1 MKEILLPRSIVA
13 VAVIIAT
20 LAAFILVV
28 PVNRA
33 RAQYKGDEN
42 HLVTLEAATHYI
54 QNFKNNPVAPT
65 TKGGYFG
72 RNIFDKIL
80 AQPGTVGIRYY
91 YAAKDDGTPT
101 LVLVGVD
108 STGSDLVQGVI
119 GEVVYPCPP
128 YCSSSNALTK

>member
-1 MKEILLPRSIVA
+1 LLTRRCSFPITGAMIVLFA
-13 VAVIIAT
+13 ASLVLAPSGAT
-20 LAAFILVV
+20 
-28 PVNRA
+28 
-33 RAQYKGDEN
+33 AQYKGDER
-42 HLVTLEAATHYI
+42 HVVSLDSAAHFVK
-54 QNFKNNPVAPT
+54 NFKSNPVAPS

-108 STGSDLVQGVI
+108 STGNDLVQGVI
-119 GEVVYPCPP
+119 GEVTFPCPP
-128 YCSSSNALTK
+128 YCSVTNALNK

>member
-1 MKEILLPRSIVA
+1 MKEILLPRSMVA
-13 VAVIIAT
+13 IAVIIT
-20 LAAFILVV
+20 TFAAFVLVA
-28 PVNRA
+28 PVDRA

-42 HLVTLEAATHYI
+42 HVVSLDAAKHYI

-80 AQPGTVGIRYY
+80 AQAGTVGIRYY
-91 YAAKDDGTPT
+91 YAANDDGTPT

-128 YCSSSNALTK
+128 YCSSSSALTK